1 MNNFKHLLKLTL
13 LAMVLNSTIQHSY
26 GQEKP
31 NILFIFADDLT
42 IDAIGSLNNNTVKTP
57 HIDRLVKNGTL
68 FTHAFNQG
76 SWTPAVC
83 AASRAMLNSGSFLW
97 EAHQQNFKANKNNSK
112 NTVTPW
118 SILMKNAGYDT
129 YMTGKWHVNIKPKEI
144 FDVAKDIR
152 PGMPNQTKGRYH
164 RTFEKGK
171 KDTWSPYDKSNQG
184 YWKGGKHWSEIIGD
198 NTISFLAD
206 ASKKKAPFFMYIAF
220 NAPHDPRQSP
230 KEYVDMYTPESIKI
244 PENFI
249 PEYPYAEAMGSGR
262 NLRDEK
268 LAPFPRTPYS
278 VQVNR
283 QEYYAIITHMDAQ
296 IGRILEALEKTGKA
310 DNTYII
316 FTADHGLAIGEH
328 GLIGK
333 QNMYDSSMRVPLIIT
348 GNGIQKDHKTDAFIY
363 LQDAMA
369 TSLDIAQAKRPK
381 HVDFKSML
389 PLATGKTN
397 KSNYKNIYGGYL
409 NKQRMIRT
417 KKYKMILYPSIQKLR
432 LYNLENDPHEMN
444 DIAEATDSKRIIKK
458 LFKKFQ
464 QLQKQTKDTLTINY
478 IDNYTK

>member
-1 MNNFKHLLKLTL
+1 MKKLRQQVKCLLLVIIL
-13 LAMVLNSTIQHSY
+13 CNTIGNIYAQN
-26 GQEKP
+26 KP

-42 IDAIGSLNNNTVKTP
+42 VETIGAISNNNIKTP
-57 HIDRLVKNGTL
+57 NLDRLVANGTY
-68 FTHAFNQG
+68 FSHAFNQG

-97 EAHQQNFKANKNNSK
+97 EAHQQSFKPQKNSSK
-112 NTVTPW
+112 TSVTPW
-118 SILMKNAGYDT
+118 SILMKNAGYNT
-129 YMTGKWHVNIKPKEI
+129 YMTGKWHVNAKAKDL

-152 PGMPNQTKGRYH
+152 PGMPNQTNKRYE
-164 RTFEKGK
+164 RTFIKGE

-198 NTISFLAD
+198 NTLSFLAD
-206 ASKKKAPFFMYIAF
+206 ASGKEDPFFMYIAF

-230 KEYVDMYTPESIKI
+230 KEFVDMYPPNTIKI

-283 QEYYAIITHMDAQ
+283 QEYFAIITHMDAQ
-296 IGRILEALEKTGKA
+296 IGRILDALEKSGKA
-310 DNTYII
+310 ENTYII

-333 QNMYDSSMRVPLIIT
+333 QNMYDSSIRVPLIIT
-348 GNGIQKDHKTDAFIY
+348 GKGIKKGHQTAAFIY
-363 LQDAMA
+363 LQDVMA
-369 TSLDIAQAKRPK
+369 TSLDIANAARPSTL
-381 HVDFKSML
+381 DYKSIL
-389 PLATGKTN
+389 PLASGKTT
-397 KSNYKNIYGGYL
+397 KSNYKNIYGAYL
-409 NKQRMIRT
+409 DKQRMIRT
-417 KKYKMILYPSIQKLR
+417 KKYKMILYPSIKRVR
-432 LYNLENDPHEMN
+432 LYDLQNDPNEMV
-444 DIAEATDSKRIIKK
+444 DIAENKASKPIIKK
-458 LFKKFQ
+458 LFKKFLK
-464 QLQKQTKDTLTINY
+464 LQKQTKDPLSIDY
-478 IDNYTK
+478 ITYK